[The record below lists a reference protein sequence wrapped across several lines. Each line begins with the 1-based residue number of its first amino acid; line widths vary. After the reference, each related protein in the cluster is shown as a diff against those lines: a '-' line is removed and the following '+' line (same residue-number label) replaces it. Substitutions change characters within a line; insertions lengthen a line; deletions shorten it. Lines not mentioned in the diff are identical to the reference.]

1 MAAAVTQE
9 LNPTAKAE
17 KPVSKPLALATLA
30 VHAGTEPHPSTGAR
44 AVPIFQTNGFVFDDL
59 EHGADIFAMRR
70 PGFSYSRGSNPT
82 VAALERRVAALE
94 GGKAGVALAS
104 GQAAWLVALL
114 ALCATGDEYV
124 GSRQVFGGSLGLMKR
139 LDKRLKIKCAFAD
152 PTPESIE
159 AQITERTRAIIIEA
173 IVNPTGEVV
182 DLDGIA
188 KVAKAHKLPFVV
200 DSTLASPA
208 LLRPIEHGADIVI
221 HSASKF
227 LVGGGT
233 AIGGVIVDAGTFPWK
248 GDQRFPLVAAPW
260 EDYENFVPAERHPE
274 NAFATAC
281 RLLGL
286 RELGP
291 GMQATTAFLILTGI
305 ETLPLRMRRHCD
317 NAEAVA
323 NFLAKHE
330 AVAHVSYP
338 GVPSH
343 PNHNLA
349 RRYCPDGL
357 GSIFMITLKSAEK
370 AKRAL
375 TRVNLFSHLVNIG
388 ESRSLIA
395 HPASTTHRSLN
406 AQERRSFGI
415 TDATLRLS
423 IGLEDAPDL
432 IADLEQ
438 ALA

>member
-1 MAAAVTQE
+1 MTS
-9 LNPTAKAE
+9 P
-17 KPVSKPLALATLA
+17 SPLAFATRA
-30 VHAGTEPHPSTGAR
+30 VHGGAEPDPSTGAR
-44 AVPIFQTNGFVFDDL
+44 AMPIFQTNGFVFEDQA
-59 EHGADIFAMRR
+59 HGADVFAMRR
-70 PGFSYSRGSNPT
+70 QGFSYSRGSNPT
-82 VAALERRVAALE
+82 VAALERRIASLE
-94 GGKAGVALAS
+94 GGTAGVAVAS
-104 GQAAWLVALL
+104 GQSAWLVALL
-114 ALCATGDEYV
+114 TLCATGEEYV
-124 GSRQVFGGSLGLMKR
+124 GSSQVFGGSLGLMKR
-139 LDKRLKIKCAFAD
+139 LDKRLNVKCAFAE
-152 PTPESIE
+152 PTPECI
-159 AQITERTRAIIIEA
+159 AAAITQRTRAIVIEA
-173 IVNPTGEVV
+173 VVNPTGEVV

-188 KVAKAHKLPFVV
+188 EVAKAHKLPFVV

-227 LVGGGT
+227 LVGNGT
-233 AIGGVIVDAGTFPWK
+233 TIGGLIVDAGTFPWQNDK
-248 GDQRFPLVAAPW
+248 RYPLIAGPW
-260 EDYENFVPAERHPE
+260 EDYENIVPAERFPK

-291 GMQATTAFLILTGI
+291 GMQATTAFFILTGI
-305 ETLPLRMRRHCD
+305 ETLPLRMRRHCE

-323 NFLAKHE
+323 NFLSTHE
-330 AVAHVSYP
+330 AVASVSYP

-357 GSIFMITLKSAEK
+357 GSIFMITLKTAEA
-370 AKRAL
+370 AKDVL

-388 ESRSLIA
+388 ETRSLIA
-395 HPASTTHRSLN
+395 HPASTTHRSLS
-406 AQERRSFGI
+406 ARERASFGI

-423 IGLEDAPDL
+423 IGIEDAPDL
-432 IADLEQ
+432 IADLAQ

>member
-1 MAAAVTQE
+1 MMAAISQG
-9 LNPTAKAE
+9 
-17 KPVSKPLALATLA
+17 LATRA
-30 VHAGTEPHPSTGAR
+30 VHGGAEAHRPTGAR
-44 AVPIFQTNGFVFDDL
+44 VTPIFQTNGFVFDDQ

-82 VAALERRVAALE
+82 VAALERRIAALE
-94 GGKAGVALAS
+94 GGTAGVALAS
-104 GQAAWLVALL
+104 GQSAWLVALL
-114 ALCATGDEYV
+114 ALCASGDDYV

-139 LDKRLKIKCAFAD
+139 LDKRLNVKCNFAD
-152 PTPESIE
+152 PTPESI
-159 AQITERTRAIIIEA
+159 AAAVTATTRAIIVEG
-173 IVNPTGEVV
+173 IVNPTGEVL

-188 KVAKAHKLPFVV
+188 KVAKAHNVPFVV
-200 DSTLASPA
+200 DSTLATPA

-227 LVGGGT
+227 LIGNGT
-233 AIGGVIVDAGTFPWK
+233 AIGGLIVDAGTFPWK
-248 GDQRFPLVAAPW
+248 DDSRFPLVAGPW
-260 EDYENFVPAERHPE
+260 EDYENIVPAERFPQT
-274 NAFATAC
+274 AFATAC

-305 ETLPLRMRRHCD
+305 ETLPLRMRRHSA

-323 NFLAKHE
+323 DFLHQHQ
-330 AVAHVSYP
+330 AVASVSYP
-338 GVPSH
+338 SVPGH

-349 RRYCPDGL
+349 RRYCPDGF
-357 GSIFMITLKSAEK
+357 GSIFMITLNSAEA
-370 AKRAL
+370 AKQLL
-375 TRVNLFSHLVNIG
+375 TRLRLFSHLVNIG
-388 ESRSLIA
+388 ETKSLIA

-406 AQERRSFGI
+406 ALERRSFGI

-423 IGLEDAPDL
+423 IGIEDPQDL
-432 IADLEQ
+432 IDDLAQ

>member
-1 MAAAVTQE
+1 MTMASSQ
-9 LNPTAKAE
+9 
-17 KPVSKPLALATLA
+17 ALATRA
-30 VHAGTEPHPSTGAR
+30 VHGGAEPHRPTGAR
-44 AVPIFQTNGFVFDDL
+44 TMPIFQTNGFVFDDQ

-82 VAALERRVAALE
+82 VAALERRIASLE
-94 GGKAGVALAS
+94 GGSAGVAIAS
-104 GQAAWLVALL
+104 GQSAWLVAIL

-124 GSRQVFGGSLGLMKR
+124 GSSQVFGGSLGLMKR
-139 LDKRLKIKCAFAD
+139 LDKRLNVKCAFAE
-152 PTPESIE
+152 PSPASIAATITP
-159 AQITERTRAIIIEA
+159 RTRAIIVEG
-173 IVNPTGEVV
+173 IVNPTGEIV

-188 KVAKAHKLPFVV
+188 KVAKEHKLPFIV

-208 LLRPIEHGADIVI
+208 LLRPIEHGADVVI

-227 LVGGGT
+227 LIGNGT
-233 AIGGVIVDAGTFPWK
+233 AIGGLIVDAGTFKWQ
-248 GDQRFPLVAAPW
+248 GDKRFPLVSEPW
-260 EDYENFVPAERHPE
+260 EDYEDFVPAERHPQH
-274 NAFATAC
+274 AFATAC

-305 ETLPLRMRRHCD
+305 ETLPLRMRRHCA

-323 NFLAKHE
+323 HFLGAHQ
-330 AVAHVSYP
+330 AVESVSYP
-338 GVPSH
+338 GLPSH

-357 GSIFMITLKSAEK
+357 GSIFMVTLRSAEA
-370 AKRAL
+370 AKGAL
-375 TRVNLFSHLVNIG
+375 SRVNLFSHLVNLG
-388 ESRSLIA
+388 ETRSLIA

-406 AQERRSFGI
+406 ARERASFGI

-423 IGLEDAPDL
+423 IGIEDA
-432 IADLEQ
+432 ADLVEDLAQ
-438 ALA
+438 ALG

>member
-1 MAAAVTQE
+1 VAV
-9 LNPTAKAE
+9 
-17 KPVSKPLALATLA
+17 
-30 VHAGTEPHPSTGAR
+30 
-44 AVPIFQTNGFVFDDL
+44 
-59 EHGADIFAMRR
+59 
-70 PGFSYSRGSNPT
+70 
-82 VAALERRVAALE
+82 
-94 GGKAGVALAS
+94 AS
-104 GQAAWLVALL
+104 GQSAWLVALL
-114 ALCATGDEYV
+114 TLCATGEEYV
-124 GSRQVFGGSLGLMKR
+124 GSSQVFGGSLGLMKR
-139 LDKRLKIKCAFAD
+139 LDKRLNVKCAFAE
-152 PTPESIE
+152 PTPERI
-159 AQITERTRAIIIEA
+159 AAAITQRTRAIVIEA
-173 IVNPTGEVV
+173 VVNPTGEVV

-188 KVAKAHKLPFVV
+188 EVAKAHKLPFVV

-227 LVGGGT
+227 LVGNGT
-233 AIGGVIVDAGTFPWK
+233 TIGGLIVDAGTFPWQN
-248 GDQRFPLVAAPW
+248 DERFPLIAGPW
-260 EDYENFVPAERHPE
+260 EDYENIVPAERFPK

-291 GMQATTAFLILTGI
+291 GMQATTAFFILTGI
-305 ETLPLRMRRHCD
+305 ETLPLRMRRHCE

-323 NFLAKHE
+323 NFLSTHE
-330 AVAHVSYP
+330 AVASVSYP

-370 AKRAL
+370 AKDVL

-388 ESRSLIA
+388 ETRSLIA
-395 HPASTTHRSLN
+395 HPASTTHRSLS
-406 AQERRSFGI
+406 ARERASFGI

-423 IGLEDAPDL
+423 IGIEDAPDL
-432 IADLEQ
+432 IADLAQ

>member
-1 MAAAVTQE
+1 MPQDGTEVAMT
-9 LNPTAKAE
+9 TATS
-17 KPVSKPLALATLA
+17 PALATRA
-30 VHAGTEPHPSTGAR
+30 VHGGAEPHRSTGAR
-44 AVPIFQTNGFVFDDL
+44 VMPIFQTNGFVFDDL
-59 EHGADIFAMRR
+59 EHGADIFALRR
-70 PGFSYSRGSNPT
+70 QGFSYSRGSNPT

-188 KVAKAHKLPFVV
+188 NVAKAHKLPFVV

-248 GDQRFPLVAAPW
+248 GDHRFPLVAAPW

-330 AVAHVSYP
+330 AVAHV
-338 GVPSH
+338 
-343 PNHNLA
+343 
-349 RRYCPDGL
+349 RDR
-357 GSIFMITLKSAEK
+357 
-370 AKRAL
+370 
-375 TRVNLFSHLVNIG
+375 
-388 ESRSLIA
+388 
-395 HPASTTHRSLN
+395 
-406 AQERRSFGI
+406 
-415 TDATLRLS
+415 
-423 IGLEDAPDL
+423 
-432 IADLEQ
+432 
-438 ALA
+438 

>member
-1 MAAAVTQE
+1 MA
-9 LNPTAKAE
+9 TASSPAF
-17 KPVSKPLALATLA
+17 ATRA
-30 VHAGTEPHPSTGAR
+30 VHGGAEPHQSTGAR
-44 AVPIFQTNGFVFDDL
+44 VMPIFQTNGFVFDDL
-59 EHGADIFAMRR
+59 EHGADIFDMRR
-70 PGFSYSRGSNPT
+70 AGFSYSRGSNPT
-82 VAALERRVAALE
+82 VAALERRIAALE
-94 GGKAGVALAS
+94 GGTAGVAIAS
-104 GQAAWLVALL
+104 GQSAWLVAIL
-114 ALCATGDEYV
+114 ALCATGDDYV
-124 GSRQVFGGSLGLMKR
+124 ASSQVFGGSLGLMKR
-139 LDKRLKIKCAFAD
+139 LDKRLNVKCALAE
-152 PTPESIE
+152 PTP
-159 AQITERTRAIIIEA
+159 RAIAAAVTPRTKAIIVEG

-188 KVAKAHKLPFVV
+188 QVARAHKLPFVV

-227 LVGGGT
+227 LIGNGT
-233 AIGGVIVDAGTFPWK
+233 AIGGLIVDAGNFDWQ
-248 GDQRFPLVAAPW
+248 GDKRFPLVSEPW
-260 EDYENFVPAERHPE
+260 EDYENFVPAERHPR

-291 GMQATTAFLILTGI
+291 GMQAATAFLILTGI
-305 ETLPLRMRRHCD
+305 ETLPLRMRRHCA

-323 NFLAKHE
+323 NFLAAHD
-330 AVAHVSYP
+330 AVESVSYP

-357 GSIFMITLKSAEK
+357 GSIFMITLKSAEA

-375 TRVNLFSHLVNIG
+375 SRVNLFSHLVNLG
-388 ESRSLIA
+388 ETRSLIA
-395 HPASTTHRSLN
+395 HPASTTHRSLS
-406 AQERRSFGI
+406 ASERASFGI

-423 IGLEDAPDL
+423 IGIEDAQDL
-432 IADLEQ
+432 IDDLAQ

>member
-1 MAAAVTQE
+1 MTAAISQG
-9 LNPTAKAE
+9 
-17 KPVSKPLALATLA
+17 LATRA
-30 VHAGTEPHPSTGAR
+30 VHGGAEAHRPTGAR
-44 AVPIFQTNGFVFDDL
+44 VTPIFQTNGFVFDDL

-82 VAALERRVAALE
+82 VAALERRIAALE
-94 GGKAGVALAS
+94 GGTAGVAVAS
-104 GQAAWLVALL
+104 GQAAWLVTLL
-114 ALCATGDEYV
+114 ALCATGDDYV

-139 LDKRLKIKCAFAD
+139 LDKRLNLKCNLAD
-152 PTPESIE
+152 PTPASI
-159 AQITERTRAIIIEA
+159 ASAITPATRAIIVEG

-182 DLDGIA
+182 DIDGIA
-188 KVAKAHKLPFVV
+188 EVAKAHKLPFVV

-208 LLRPIEHGADIVI
+208 LLRPIEHGADIVL

-227 LVGGGT
+227 LVGNGT
-233 AIGGVIVDAGTFPWK
+233 AIGGLIVDAGTFHWK
-248 GDQRFPLVAAPW
+248 GDRRFPLVASPW
-260 EDYENFVPAERHPE
+260 EDYENIVPAERFPQT
-274 NAFATAC
+274 AFATAC

-305 ETLPLRMRRHCD
+305 ETLPLRMRRHCA

-323 NFLAKHE
+323 NFLYEHQ
-330 AVAHVSYP
+330 AVASVSYP
-338 GVPSH
+338 GVSSH

-357 GSIFMITLKSAEK
+357 GSIFMITLRSADA

-375 TRVNLFSHLVNIG
+375 TRVKLFSHLVNIG
-388 ESRSLIA
+388 ETKSLIA

-406 AQERRSFGI
+406 ARELRSFGI
-415 TDATLRLS
+415 TEATLRLS
-423 IGLEDAPDL
+423 IGIEDARDL
-432 IADLEQ
+432 IDDLAQ